1 MQWVTVNEDGAKDI
15 RYRIVAEIFSLI
27 VAIVFFVPTLVG
39 VIANL
44 YAESLNTF
52 LDWIET
58 VVMYTIGKI
67 SAFLGVKGIKFHD

>member
-44 YAESLNTF
+44 YAEPVNTF
-52 LDWIET
+52 LDWIDT
-58 VVMYTIGKI
+58 AVMYILLEKLVPFW
-67 SAFLGVKGIKFHD
+67 A

>member
-44 YAESLNTF
+44 YAESVNTF
-52 LDWIET
+52 LGWIDT
-58 VVMYTIGKI
+58 AVMYTIGKI

>member
-15 RYRIVAEIFSLI
+15 RYRIVAEIFSLT

-52 LDWIET
+52 LDWMDT
-58 VVMYTIGKI
+58 AVMYTIGKI